1 MICRAAIAARHQT
14 ALPRGEA
21 QASPHWIP
29 PSSTRAEKAVQMN
42 AGEQNRKQGTAS
54 KKSRSGSATRQ
65 KTTMAGFRVTAEE
78 LEQLRELAGQKRLT
92 VASYMRRQTLEH
104 PTTRTR
110 RRANPQTEVLSAILA
125 QLGKLGG
132 NMNQIARRMNMNE
145 TPLANEIQDAFA
157 ACRQVS
163 KRVNDLLTGA
173 DI

>member
-1 MICRAAIAARHQT
+1 MNAARQD
-14 ALPRGEA
+14 GEEGA
-21 QASPHWIP
+21 ARS
-29 PSSTRAEKAVQMN
+29 
-42 AGEQNRKQGTAS
+42 
-54 KKSRSGSATRQ
+54 KSRSGSATRQ
-65 KTTMAGFRVTAEE
+65 KTTMAGFRVTPQER
-78 LEQLRELAGQKRLT
+78 EQLRELAGRQRLT

-145 TPLANEIQDAFA
+145 TPLASEIQDAFA

-163 KRVNDLLTGA
+163 KRVNDLLTGV

>member
-1 MICRAAIAARHQT
+1 MPRNYAAIKPPCHGVRRES
-14 ALPRGEA
+14 PPIGFPP
-21 QASPHWIP
+21 QANEGIRKRFS
-29 PSSTRAEKAVQMN
+29 MN
-42 AGEQNRKQGTAS
+42 AAGQNGEQGTAA

-78 LEQLRELAGQKRLT
+78 LQDLRELAGRQRLT

-145 TPLANEIQDAFA
+145 TPLASEIQDAFV